1 MGWGGWQG
9 VHLDDVHLIRPW
21 TVTYSSE
28 KSHDC
33 VKMLM
38 IEANGFKNLTWLMPN
53 KSQDKH
59 VTVEKC

>member
-38 IEANGFKNLTWLMPN
+38 IEANGFK
-53 KSQDKH
+53 KSHQVNAK
-59 VTVEKC
+59 